1 MTARARPPGR
11 GRSKSA
17 VPKGMT
23 PCCIQ
28 ISRRWLI
35 AGTGLAAAA
44 TLLAGPARSQ
54 PTDGFRRVRARTGDV
69 RLRGPERGT
78 TSIWGFEGVAP
89 GPVLRVK
96 RGEELKVRFLNELP
110 ANTTIHWHGVR
121 VPNGMDGVPPLTQR
135 PVAPGG
141 SFDYRFAP
149 PDAGTFWYHPAFRT
163 LAAEHGL
170 HGLLIVDEAEPVGV
184 DRDVALVLDAWPH
197 AGDGALPGDG
207 NPNFTANGAPRLDIP
222 VNANERVRLRLLNA
236 AHDRLITL
244 RVDGHPVTVMA
255 IDGQPAE
262 PFVARDSRITLSPGN
277 RADLFFD
284 AVLTPGSVAPLVLR
298 QDGADV
304 LIGRLVYGEAA
315 ARPAARSEP
324 KPLPPN
330 PLPERMDFRGALRHE
345 LALEGGPRDKIALG
359 AALFSARR
367 GRTVMLALT
376 NRTDAPQVMHL
387 HGHHARLLDKL
398 DDGWKPF
405 WLDTI
410 LCVPQQTTR
419 VAFVADNPGK
429 WLIDARAIGDGP
441 RSLEWFEVT

>member
-1 MTARARPPGR
+1 MTLPDRGAAGPEARYQGR
-11 GRSKSA
+11 
-17 VPKGMT
+17 MT
-23 PCCIQ
+23 PCCGQ
-28 ISRRWLI
+28 ISRRRLI

-44 TLLAGPARSQ
+44 ALLAGPARSQ
-54 PTDGFRRVRARTGDV
+54 PADGFRLLRARPGDV

-110 ANTTIHWHGVR
+110 ANATVHWHGVR
-121 VPNGMDGVPPLTQR
+121 VPNGMDGVPPLTQK
-135 PVAPGG
+135 PVVPGG
-141 SFDYRFAP
+141 SFDYRFTP
-149 PDAGTFWYHPAFRT
+149 PDAGTFWYHSAFR
-163 LAAEHGL
+163 APGAEHGL
-170 HGLLIVDEAEPVGV
+170 HGLLIVDEAEPVDV

-207 NPNFTANGAPRLDIP
+207 KPNFTANGAPSLDIP

-236 AHDRLITL
+236 APDRFMTL
-244 RVDGHPVTVMA
+244 RVDRHPVTVMA

-284 AVLTPGSVAPLVLR
+284 AILTPGSVAPLVLK

-304 LIGRLVYGEAA
+304 PIGRLVYGKAA
-315 ARPAARSEP
+315 TRPAARSEL

-345 LALEGGPRDKIALG
+345 LALDGGPRDKTAFG
-359 AALFSARR
+359 PALFSARR
-367 GRTVMLALT
+367 GRTVMLALA
-376 NRTDAPQVMHL
+376 NRTDAPQVVHL
-387 HGHHARLLDKL
+387 HGHHARLLDNL

-410 LCVPQQTTR
+410 LCVPKQTTR
-419 VAFVADNPGK
+419 IAFVADNPGR
-429 WLIDARAIGDGP
+429 WALTARTIDGETALA
-441 RSLEWFEVT
+441 SVFEVT